1 MSRQQTIT
9 VLYIV
14 TKLELGGAQKVCL
27 SLFEGLRALQHTT
40 LLISG
45 TEGVLHASVDGK
57 EGVYLIPEFKREV
70 SVRGM
75 VNELYAFYKLWKT
88 IRLLKKRYPHL
99 VVHTHSTKAGL
110 VGRWSALFAGVKK
123 RIHTVH
129 GFGFHPYQNKLAW
142 FVHYSLE
149 LITSFITTTYICV
162 SSADMQTGSRL
173 IPWFKRKATIIRAAV
188 DDQRFSAARP
198 IEKIPSENDLFII
211 GTVSCFKQQKNL
223 TDLILAFVQA
233 YSINPLVRLEIIGDG
248 IMRPDLEQLIQE
260 QQIDDV
266 VTLLGWQEDVASH
279 MSRWHLFA
287 LSSLW
292 EGLPCAIVEARLM
305 KLPVVCYNVG
315 GISDIIVD
323 RKNGFLIPS
332 GDYTA
337 LAQKIVVLS
346 KDEQL
351 YKSMQNNSHD
361 QLDSFKLHAM
371 IQEHTKIY

>member
-45 TEGVLHASVDGK
+45 TEGVLQASVNGK
-57 EGVYLIPEFKREV
+57 EGIYLIPEFKREV

-75 VNELYAFYKLWKT
+75 VNEFYAFYKLWKT
-88 IRLLKKRYPHL
+88 IRLLKKRYPDL
-99 VVHTHSTKAGL
+99 VVHTHSTKAGF
-110 VGRWSALFAGVKK
+110 VGRWAALSAGVKK

-142 FVHYSLE
+142 FINYSLE
-149 LITSFITTTYICV
+149 WITSFITTTYICV

-173 IPWFKRKATIIRAAV
+173 IPWFKHKATIIRAAV
-188 DDQRFSAARP
+188 DYQRFSAARLL
-198 IEKIPSENDLFII
+198 EKIPSDNDLCII
-211 GTVSCFKQQKNL
+211 GTVSCFKKQKNL
-223 TDLILAFVQA
+223 TDLIMAFAHA

-248 IMRPDLEQLIQE
+248 IMRQNLEQLIE
-260 QQIDDV
+260 EKKIGDV
-266 VTLLGWQEDVASH
+266 VTLLGWQEDVAEH
-279 MSRWHLFA
+279 MRRWHLFA

-292 EGLPCAIVEARLM
+292 EGLPCAIVEARIM
-305 KLPVVCYNVG
+305 KLPVVCYSVG
-315 GISDIIVD
+315 GISDIIID
-323 RKNGFLIPS
+323 GKNGFLIPS

-337 LAQKIVVLS
+337 LAQKILVLS
-346 KDEQL
+346 KDKDL
-351 YKSMQNNSHD
+351 YAAMQNNSHD
-361 QLDSFKLHAM
+361 QLDNFKLNAM